1 MDDESP
7 VIYGLEF
14 QAKALTAQT
23 GETDKI
29 RFLVGTQSLR
39 VENQIHHIDFDDE
52 NNIINKNIYLHP
64 EGEIWNIKAST
75 IDKDLMTTCYN
86 KTSESKTEM
95 KAAIWRLPS
104 DFDSG
109 QADDQSAHPAV
120 RLVCHLNNSEYGDM
134 KRSVYNFVHVLIRGR
149 DIYNT
154 WQLSEDDA
162 KKLSVHF
169 DKFLTYVQPKQNSL
183 LARCKFRYE
192 TQSSDTVEQF
202 ITRLKLIAKDCN
214 FKDTD
219 EMIRDS
225 LIFGTSSPK
234 VKEKLLNEG
243 DTLTLEKAIQIAQAF
258 EYSQGQLKEMK
269 NFEPSTVVHGLNL
282 PRHSQHNSASSRK
295 NHKTHDRTRTGPVNQ
310 NRVKV
315 EPHRYSSQQGCGNCG
330 RRHSKQ
336 EECPAKGK
344 KCNSCQK
351 WNHFA
356 QVCRSK
362 QRVDDTNSP
371 PILGMQSCLDYEL
384 IKLVYS
390 TETTCTSDSDP
401 MTKSPVLN
409 DYYSLYLEVHK
420 LHGTTSTTVINK
432 LKGTFSRLGIP
443 ETVVSDN
450 GPQYSSQEFSEFAN
464 KWDFKHVT
472 SSPHY
477 PQSNGLAEKTG
488 SKPLKSLNSG
498 DSVRIRGSNG
508 LWKPAII
515 SSQHPASRSYI
526 VESQD
531 GGIYR
536 RNRRHIIGTREE
548 VPLTTVE
555 NDTIYCDIDTSSS
568 TAKMTAST
576 GLDSKGN
583 SKFTCGQWNPHHN
596 CTQIATANDTH
607 IRGWDIR
614 TMQQVYTIENA
625 HGQLVRDLDFNP
637 NKQYY
642 IVSCGD
648 DCKVKF
654 WDIRNP
660 TESLAVLSQHSHWV
674 WSVKY
679 NHFHDQLILSSSS
692 DSRVILNSV
701 VSLSSEPYGNL
712 ADNNDSDSDDDHD
725 EIERSKEP
733 QQDGIISTYE
743 EHEDSVYAVDWS
755 AADPWVFAS
764 LSYDGR
770 LVINRVPRAEKYKI
784 LL

>member
-64 EGEIWNIKAST
+64 EGEIWNINAST
-75 IDKDLMTTCYN
+75 IDKDLTTTCYN

-134 KRSVYNFVHVLIRGR
+134 KSVLWHP
-149 DIYNT
+149 T
-154 WQLSEDDA
+154 
-162 KKLSVHF
+162 
-169 DKFLTYVQPKQNSL
+169 
-183 LARCKFRYE
+183 
-192 TQSSDTVEQF
+192 
-202 ITRLKLIAKDCN
+202 
-214 FKDTD
+214 
-219 EMIRDS
+219 
-225 LIFGTSSPK
+225 
-234 VKEKLLNEG
+234 G
-243 DTLTLEKAIQIAQAF
+243 DT
-258 EYSQGQLKEMK
+258 
-269 NFEPSTVVHGLNL
+269 STVIGF
-282 PRHSQHNSASSRK
+282 AD
-295 NHKTHDRTRTGPVNQ
+295 NH
-310 NRVKV
+310 
-315 EPHRYSSQQGCGNCG
+315 
-330 RRHSKQ
+330 
-336 EECPAKGK
+336 
-344 KCNSCQK
+344 
-351 WNHFA
+351 
-356 QVCRSK
+356 
-362 QRVDDTNSP
+362 
-371 PILGMQSCLDYEL
+371 I
-384 IKLVYS
+384 
-390 TETTCTSDSDP
+390 
-401 MTKSPVLN
+401 VL
-409 DYYSLYLEVHK
+409 
-420 LHGTTSTTVINK
+420 
-432 LKGTFSRLGIP
+432 
-443 ETVVSDN
+443 
-450 GPQYSSQEFSEFAN
+450 
-464 KWDFKHVT
+464 W
-472 SSPHY
+472 
-477 PQSNGLAEKTG
+477 
-488 SKPLKSLNSG
+488 
-498 DSVRIRGSNG
+498 
-508 LWKPAII
+508 
-515 SSQHPASRSYI
+515 
-526 VESQD
+526 
-531 GGIYR
+531 
-536 RNRRHIIGTREE
+536 
-548 VPLTTVE
+548 
-555 NDTIYCDIDTSSS
+555 DIDTSSS

-583 SKFTCGQWNPHHN
+583 SKFTSGQWNPHHN

-660 TESLAVLSQHSHWV
+660 TDSLAVLSQHSHWV

-712 ADNNDSDSDDDHD
+712 ADNNDSDSDEDQD